1 MNNQNILKDIILKYT
16 TGDKKRIQMWMRRNF
31 HIEMTDG
38 DGTDIKQN
46 GLGITFHKGFPHST
60 SRLL

>member
-16 TGDKKRIQMWMRRNF
+16 TGDKKRIQMWIRRNF

-38 DGTDIKQN
+38 DGIDTKPN
-46 GLGITFHKGFPHST
+46 GLGITFLESFKIISASFV
-60 SRLL
+60 